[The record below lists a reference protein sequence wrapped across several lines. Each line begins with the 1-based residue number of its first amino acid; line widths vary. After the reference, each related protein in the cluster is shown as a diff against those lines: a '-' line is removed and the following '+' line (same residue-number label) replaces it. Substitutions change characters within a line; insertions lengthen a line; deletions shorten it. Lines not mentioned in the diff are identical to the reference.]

1 LKNVWDIATKSDEK
15 TRLQALSLANEC
27 YKHKMDLITN
37 GVVIDDALK
46 FVSSNK
52 DKIKVNNKPLKF
64 NDITLEESVEKT
76 VF

>member
-1 LKNVWDIATKSDEK
+1 
-15 TRLQALSLANEC
+15 
-27 YKHKMDLITN
+27 MDLITN

>member
-1 LKNVWDIATKSDEK
+1 MKNVWDIATKSDEK

>member
-15 TRLQALSLANEC
+15 TRLQALSLANEY
-27 YKHKMDLITN
+27 YKHKIDLITN

-52 DKIKVNNKPLKF
+52 DKIKVDNKPLKF
-64 NDITLEESVEKT
+64 DDITLEESVEKI